1 VVRLGRRR
9 PQVDDFLDAVVRD
22 QRPPRFPAEDDDA
35 RAMLAA
41 TALRAGQPGAD
52 SPHPEFVESLERRLR
67 RAMEVSDDSG
77 AQRLSRRRL
86 LGGAAAAAA
95 AAVGVGVGIDRIVDR
110 PTEQT
115 AAGPPRELV
124 PQAGRWVDVGSLD
137 DVPVGRPLRFSAG
150 AVEGFVVNHGGGNV
164 AAVSAMCTH
173 MPCTL
178 VFNAADQRLDCPCHN
193 AWFGLD
199 GQPVAGNYPYR
210 LPALPTVRTRVVSGR
225 VEVFSA

>member
-1 VVRLGRRR
+1 MRLPRRR

-22 QRPPRFPAEDDDA
+22 RRPPRFPVEDEDA

-41 TALRAGQPGAD
+41 TSLRAGQPGAD
-52 SPHPEFVESLERRLR
+52 SPHPEFVETLERRLR
-67 RAMEVSDDSG
+67 LAMEVTDDSG
-77 AQRLSRRRL
+77 ARRVSRRRL

-95 AAVGVGVGIDRIVDR
+95 AAVGVGVGIDRVIEHAG
-110 PTEQT
+110 EQPS
-115 AAGPPRELV
+115 AGPRELV
-124 PQAGRWVDVGSLD
+124 PQAGRWVDVGALD

-150 AVEGFVVNHGGGNV
+150 AVEGFVVNHGGGDV
-164 AAVSAMCTH
+164 RAVSAMCTH

-178 VFNAADQRLDCPCHN
+178 VFNAGDQRLDCPCHN

-199 GQPVAGNYPYR
+199 GRPVAGNYPYR